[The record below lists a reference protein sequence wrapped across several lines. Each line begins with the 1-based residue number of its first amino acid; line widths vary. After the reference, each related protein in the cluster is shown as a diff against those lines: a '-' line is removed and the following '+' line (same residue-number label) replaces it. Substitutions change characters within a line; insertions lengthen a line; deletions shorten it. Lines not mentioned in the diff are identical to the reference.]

1 MKVVTI
7 EALFPEM
14 KGGRCNQQGRGR
26 GSNVK
31 AAFAAA
37 GRDLFKQPGLKAQ
50 RYTTF
55 TATVTVATVQE
66 ESNEGESGADKTS

>member
-1 MKVVTI
+1 MKVVTL
-7 EALFPEM
+7 ECLFPEL

-66 ESNEGESGADKTS
+66 ESNEGESGADKAE